1 MCLLAAATLTTL
13 IHTHTHTHT
22 QSTTE
27 EYCTLIGTGTIAW
40 EMIVRR
46 VIGCSMSCIYVSW
59 AIGGVADA
67 FVFELLPLIREA

>member
-1 MCLLAAATLTTL
+1 MPLSSC
-13 IHTHTHTHT
+13 HSHYSNTHT
-22 QSTTE
+22 QSTIG
-27 EYCTLIGTGTIAW
+27 EYYTLVGTGTIAW

-46 VIGCSMSCIYVSW
+46 VIRCGMSCIYVSW